1 MQVTNVVK
9 ITSMRNNTHT
19 KATGF
24 LCLFLV
30 HLLLMPEDLKSLNVV
45 NPQQN
50 TRHTH
55 LIVKLVL

>member
-9 ITSMRNNTHT
+9 NTSMRNNTHSS
-19 KATGF
+19 AMGF

-30 HLLLMPEDLKSLNVV
+30 HLLFMPEDLKSVNVV

-55 LIVKLVL
+55 LTIKLVL